1 MSVKERALHTG
12 RDMTDSKFRQVA
24 DAAAEEQTAREITTL
39 GEATADDAAVLR
51 SVPDLR
57 GVRVEDASGLSVG
70 ELWGAL
76 AEAETG
82 LLRYVDLELKTLD
95 RHILVPIGHARVLT
109 EEKDGPCI
117 QLRAALLE
125 QLEQVPPFAA
135 ESGHIDDPYERA
147 LLEAY
152 GRTFSGERY
161 YAHPAYDHSGI
172 YVGEHPVV
180 SGDETPSEPLSR
192 LSYLT
197 GWRVASGESDI
208 RGWPLVLGGDGTRID
223 VRDLIVDTEAQ
234 RVRYVVV
241 PTPGDSGARLIP
253 IGFLRVDAESKKVVA
268 EGFTA
273 EDVAELPSYGG
284 GGVTRVAED
293 GLNAALRRIF
303 SGTRRYL
310 LPDFRA

>member
-1 MSVKERALHTG
+1 
-12 RDMTDSKFRQVA
+12 MTDTKFDQVG
-24 DAAAEEQTAREITTL
+24 DAAESEQAAREITTL
-39 GEATADDAAVLR
+39 GEAPADDAAVLR
-51 SVPDLR
+51 SVGDLR
-57 GVRVEDASGLSVG
+57 GVRVEDASGLLVG
-70 ELWGAL
+70 TLWGAL

-82 LLRYVDLELKTLD
+82 LLRYVDLELDSMD
-95 RHILVPIGHARVLT
+95 RHILVPIGHARVLA
-109 EEKDGPCI
+109 EDPDGPCI

-135 ESGHIDDPYERA
+135 ESAHIDDPYERA

-180 SGDETPSEPLSR
+180 SGDSSPSSSLSR

-197 GWRVASGESDI
+197 GWRVASGETDI
-208 RGWPLVLGGDGTRID
+208 RGWPLVLAGDGARLE
-223 VRDLIVDTEAQ
+223 VGDLIVDTEAES
-234 RVRYVVV
+234 VRYVVV
-241 PTPGDSGARLIP
+241 PLPEDQGARLIP
-253 IGFLRVDAESKKVVA
+253 IGFLRVDATAKKVVA

-273 EDVAELPSYGG
+273 EDVAGLPAYDG

-293 GLNAALRRIF
+293 ALNAALRRTF
-303 SGTRRYL
+303 AGARRYL
-310 LPDFRA
+310 LPDFRG